1 MALDKGYYKAEGLDV
16 TMDPGQGSAGAVQRV
31 ATGAYQIGFADVNST
46 IEYNAKNPGKEVLC
60 VFMAYD
66 FAPFGVYA
74 LKKSG
79 IKVPKDLEG
88 KKLGA
93 PVFDASF
100 RLFPAFAKMNGITKW
115 EHVNLTP
122 QLREQSLVQG
132 TVDFI
137 SGHYFSS
144 MLDLKARGVKF
155 DDIVAMRYV
164 DFGIDV
170 YGNGIVVSPEM
181 AKNEKAVKGFIA
193 ATLKGWKDV
202 IADNKL
208 GIAAAKK
215 KDPLIDEALETERLQ
230 ISLQTNILT
239 PYVKANGMGDVD
251 PARFA
256 RSVKLVSEAFG
267 LPPRRRRTRSSP
279 TSSCRP
285 RPTGWSRSESVRRL
299 RASARRSVDQPHLP
313 ARQGNDARPG
323 RCHHRHRQGRV
334 RRRGRPV
341 GLRQVD
347 DHEAGHRAAA
357 GDTGEVHG
365 RGREGDAADQG
376 RRHGVPEPDP
386 DAVAHARSTTCCCRW
401 RSSSRTSAASAAIA
415 PSTSRRRWRCW
426 RPSASPTSPTSFP
439 GSSRAACSSAPT
451 SAAR

>member
-1 MALDKGYYKAEGLDV
+1 MKKFAKMLGGAAAVALALGSLPANAQTAIKFTLDWVFQGPTSPFLVALEKGYYKAEGLDV

-60 VFMAYD
+60 VFMVYD

-79 IKVPKDLEG
+79 IKTPKDLEG

-100 RLFPAFAKMNGITKW
+100 RLFPAFAKKNGITKW

-144 MLDLKARGVKF
+144 MLDLKARGVAF
-155 DDIVAMRYV
+155 EDIVAMRFV
-164 DFGIDV
+164 DFGMDV
-170 YGNGIVVSPEM
+170 YGNGVVISAEM
-181 AKNEKAVKGFIA
+181 MKNEKAVKGFLA

-202 IADNKL
+202 IANPQL

-215 KDPLIDEALETERLQ
+215 RDPLIDEKLEMERLQ
-230 ISLQTNILT
+230 ISLETNILT
-239 PYVKANGMGDVD
+239 PWVKANGMGDVD

-256 RSVKLVSEAFG
+256 RAVKDVSEAFG
-267 LPPRRRRTRSSP
+267 LPNAPAPDKVFSN
-279 TSSCRP
+279 
-285 RPTGWSRSESVRRL
+285 
-299 RASARRSVDQPHLP
+299 AYLP
-313 ARQGNDARPG
+313 PK
-323 RCHHRHRQGRV
+323 
-334 RRRGRPV
+334 
-341 GLRQVD
+341 
-347 DHEAGHRAAA
+347 
-357 GDTGEVHG
+357 
-365 RGREGDAADQG
+365 AD
-376 RRHGVPEPDP
+376 RM
-386 DAVAHARSTTCCCRW
+386 
-401 RSSSRTSAASAAIA
+401 IA
-415 PSTSRRRWRCW
+415 K
-426 RPSASPTSPTSFP
+426 
-439 GSSRAACSSAPT
+439 
-451 SAAR
+451 

>member
-1 MALDKGYYKAEGLDV
+1 MNKWQKLLGGAAAMAMVLATIPASAQTPVKFTLDWVFQGPTSPFLVALEKGYYKAEGLDV

-31 ATGAYQIGFADVNST
+31 ATGAYQIGFADVNAT

-66 FAPFGVYA
+66 YAPFGVYA

-100 RLFPAFAKMNGITKW
+100 RLFPAFAKKNGITKW

-132 TVDFI
+132 SVDFI

-164 DFGIDV
+164 DFGMDL
-170 YGNGIVVSPEM
+170 YANGIIVSADM
-181 AKNEKAVKGFIA
+181 VKNEKAVKGFIA
-193 ATLKGWKDV
+193 ATIKGWKDV
-202 IADNKL
+202 IADNKV

-215 KDPLIDEALETERLQ
+215 RDPLIDEALETERLQ

-256 RSVKLVSEAFG
+256 SSVKLVSEAFALPTAPAPDKVFTG
-267 LPPRRRRTRSSP
+267 KFLPPKADRM
-279 TSSCRP
+279 
-285 RPTGWSRSESVRRL
+285 
-299 RASARRSVDQPHLP
+299 
-313 ARQGNDARPG
+313 
-323 RCHHRHRQGRV
+323 
-334 RRRGRPV
+334 V
-341 GLRQVD
+341 GK
-347 DHEAGHRAAA
+347 
-357 GDTGEVHG
+357 
-365 RGREGDAADQG
+365 
-376 RRHGVPEPDP
+376 
-386 DAVAHARSTTCCCRW
+386 
-401 RSSSRTSAASAAIA
+401 
-415 PSTSRRRWRCW
+415 
-426 RPSASPTSPTSFP
+426 
-439 GSSRAACSSAPT
+439 
-451 SAAR
+451 

>member
-1 MALDKGYYKAEGLDV
+1 MRMGIKWLGLAAAAVMLATGPANAQTSIKFTLDWVFQGPTAPFLVALEKGYYKAAGMGA

-31 ATGAYQIGFADVNST
+31 ATGGYQIGFADVNAT
-46 IEYNAKNPGKEVLC
+46 IEYNATNPCKEVMC
-60 VFMAYD
+60 VFMTYD

-79 IKVPKDLEG
+79 TKTPKDLEG

-100 RLFPAFAKMNGITKW
+100 RLFPAFARLNGISKW

-132 TVDFI
+132 SVDFI

-164 DFGIDV
+164 DFGMDV

-181 AKNEKAVKGFIA
+181 AKNEKVVKGFIA

-202 IADNKL
+202 IADNKV

-239 PYVKANGMGDVD
+239 PFVKANGMGDVD
-251 PARFA
+251 PVRFEKA
-256 RSVKLVSEAFG
+256 VKLVSEAFG
-267 LPPRRRRTRSSP
+267 LPVTP
-279 TSSCRP
+279 
-285 RPTGWSRSESVRRL
+285 
-299 RASARRSVDQPHLP
+299 AVDKVFTNKYLP
-313 ARQGNDARPG
+313 PK
-323 RCHHRHRQGRV
+323 
-334 RRRGRPV
+334 
-341 GLRQVD
+341 
-347 DHEAGHRAAA
+347 
-357 GDTGEVHG
+357 
-365 RGREGDAADQG
+365 AD
-376 RRHGVPEPDP
+376 RM
-386 DAVAHARSTTCCCRW
+386 VAK
-401 RSSSRTSAASAAIA
+401 
-415 PSTSRRRWRCW
+415 
-426 RPSASPTSPTSFP
+426 
-439 GSSRAACSSAPT
+439 
-451 SAAR
+451 

>member
-1 MALDKGYYKAEGLDV
+1 MIGKIGLRFATAALGAIMASALALPAHAQTTIKFTLDWVFQGPTAPFLVALEKGYYKAEGLEV

-31 ATGAYQIGFADVNST
+31 ATGAYQIGFADVNAL
-46 IEYNAKNPGKEVLC
+46 IEYNAKNPGKEILC

-66 FAPFGVYA
+66 FPPFGVYA

-100 RLFPAFAKMNGITKW
+100 RLFPAFAKRQGITKW

-132 TVDFI
+132 SVDFI

-155 DDIVAMRYV
+155 DDIVALRYS
-164 DFGIDV
+164 DFGMNV
-170 YGNGIVVSPEM
+170 YGNGIIVSPEM

-193 ATLKGWKDV
+193 ATIKGWKDV

-215 KDPLIDEALETERLQ
+215 RDPLINEALETERLQ
-230 ISLQTNILT
+230 LSLQTNIFT

-256 RSVKLVSEAFG
+256 QSVKEVAEAFNLPKPPDPSKVFTNKY
-267 LPPRRRRTRSSP
+267 LPPK
-279 TSSCRP
+279 
-285 RPTGWSRSESVRRL
+285 
-299 RASARRSVDQPHLP
+299 
-313 ARQGNDARPG
+313 
-323 RCHHRHRQGRV
+323 
-334 RRRGRPV
+334 
-341 GLRQVD
+341 
-347 DHEAGHRAAA
+347 
-357 GDTGEVHG
+357 
-365 RGREGDAADQG
+365 AD
-376 RRHGVPEPDP
+376 RM
-386 DAVAHARSTTCCCRW
+386 VAK
-401 RSSSRTSAASAAIA
+401 
-415 PSTSRRRWRCW
+415 
-426 RPSASPTSPTSFP
+426 
-439 GSSRAACSSAPT
+439 
-451 SAAR
+451 

>member
-1 MALDKGYYKAEGLDV
+1 MNRRSTRLGGVAALALALASLPASAQTPINFTLDWVFQGPTSPFLVALDKGYYKAEGLDV

-100 RLFPAFAKMNGITKW
+100 RLFPAFAKRQGITKW
-115 EHVNLTP
+115 THVNLTP

-132 TVDFI
+132 SVDFI

-164 DFGIDV
+164 DFGMDV
-170 YGNGIVVSPEM
+170 YGNGIVISPEM
-181 AKNEKAVKGFIA
+181 AKNEKAVKGFVA
-193 ATLKGWKDV
+193 ATIKGWRDV
-202 IADNKL
+202 IADKKV
-208 GIAAAKK
+208 GVAAAKK

-230 ISLQTNILT
+230 ISLDTNVLT

-251 PARFA
+251 PERFA
-256 RSVKLVSEAFG
+256 RAVTLVSEAFG
-267 LPPRRRRTRSSP
+267 LPAAPAPDKVFTNKY
-279 TSSCRP
+279 
-285 RPTGWSRSESVRRL
+285 
-299 RASARRSVDQPHLP
+299 LP
-313 ARQGNDARPG
+313 PK
-323 RCHHRHRQGRV
+323 
-334 RRRGRPV
+334 
-341 GLRQVD
+341 
-347 DHEAGHRAAA
+347 
-357 GDTGEVHG
+357 
-365 RGREGDAADQG
+365 AD
-376 RRHGVPEPDP
+376 RMV
-386 DAVAHARSTTCCCRW
+386 VK
-401 RSSSRTSAASAAIA
+401 
-415 PSTSRRRWRCW
+415 
-426 RPSASPTSPTSFP
+426 
-439 GSSRAACSSAPT
+439 
-451 SAAR
+451 

>member
-1 MALDKGYYKAEGLDV
+1 MNRQIAWLAALGLGLASLPASAQTPIKFTLDWVFQGPTAPFLVALDKGYYKAEGLDV

-31 ATGAYQIGFADVNST
+31 ATGAYQIGFADVNSVM
-46 IEYNAKNPGKEVLC
+46 EYNAKNPGKEVMC

-100 RLFPAFAKMNGITKW
+100 RLFPAFAKKTGITKY

-144 MLDLKARGVKF
+144 MLDLKSRGVKF

-164 DFGIDV
+164 DFGLDL
-170 YGNGIVVSPEM
+170 YANGIVVSADM
-181 AKNEKAVKGFIA
+181 LKNEKVVKGFIA

-215 KDPLIDEALETERLQ
+215 KDPLIDDALETERLQ
-230 ISLQTNILT
+230 ISLQTNIFT

-256 RSVKLVSEAFG
+256 RSVALVSDAFNLSPAPAPDKIFTNRF
-267 LPPRRRRTRSSP
+267 LPPK
-279 TSSCRP
+279 
-285 RPTGWSRSESVRRL
+285 
-299 RASARRSVDQPHLP
+299 
-313 ARQGNDARPG
+313 
-323 RCHHRHRQGRV
+323 
-334 RRRGRPV
+334 
-341 GLRQVD
+341 
-347 DHEAGHRAAA
+347 
-357 GDTGEVHG
+357 
-365 RGREGDAADQG
+365 AD
-376 RRHGVPEPDP
+376 RMV
-386 DAVAHARSTTCCCRW
+386 VK
-401 RSSSRTSAASAAIA
+401 
-415 PSTSRRRWRCW
+415 
-426 RPSASPTSPTSFP
+426 
-439 GSSRAACSSAPT
+439 
-451 SAAR
+451 

>member
-1 MALDKGYYKAEGLDV
+1 MNRKFNWLGGIAAALLALASLPASAQTPIKFTLDWVFQGPTSPFLVALDKGYYKAEGLDV

-100 RLFPAFAKMNGITKW
+100 RLFPAFAKKNGITKY

-164 DFGIDV
+164 DFGLDL
-170 YGNGIVVSPEM
+170 YANGIVVSADM
-181 AKNEKAVKGFIA
+181 LKNDKAVKGFIA
-193 ATLKGWKDV
+193 ATIKGWKDV
-202 IADNKL
+202 IADNKV

-215 KDPLIDEALETERLQ
+215 KDPLVDEALETERLQ
-230 ISLQTNILT
+230 ISLQTNIFT

-256 RSVKLVSEAFG
+256 KAVKTVSDAFG
-267 LPPRRRRTRSSP
+267 LPEAPAPDKVFTNRF
-279 TSSCRP
+279 
-285 RPTGWSRSESVRRL
+285 
-299 RASARRSVDQPHLP
+299 LP
-313 ARQGNDARPG
+313 PK
-323 RCHHRHRQGRV
+323 
-334 RRRGRPV
+334 
-341 GLRQVD
+341 
-347 DHEAGHRAAA
+347 
-357 GDTGEVHG
+357 
-365 RGREGDAADQG
+365 AD
-376 RRHGVPEPDP
+376 RMV
-386 DAVAHARSTTCCCRW
+386 VK
-401 RSSSRTSAASAAIA
+401 
-415 PSTSRRRWRCW
+415 
-426 RPSASPTSPTSFP
+426 
-439 GSSRAACSSAPT
+439 
-451 SAAR
+451 